1 MLKQG
6 STTQQAF
13 APSSSSGFQ
22 AAEPAP
28 WVLVAGGFHLNGG
41 MDKANLALAQY
52 LVGQGARV
60 HLVCHSVDPDF
71 ARNPRVTVHQVSR
84 PAGSFFLGKPL
95 LDWRGRKV
103 ARQVQRQ
110 WPDSQV
116 VVNGDNCLWPGIN
129 WIHYVHHAWDPGI
142 QAGPLW
148 FRVKQ
153 MLNRW
158 LVRKREKA
166 AARVGRLFI
175 TNSDRTTR
183 DMIQLLGVEAE
194 RVRTVYLG
202 AETEWGQVTESEKAS
217 SRQAFQ
223 ISADKLVAVYV
234 GSLGL
239 DRRKGFDT
247 LLEAW
252 KRLCADPN
260 WDVDLLVA
268 GSGNALEACRRQV
281 SQWNLEGRVR
291 ILGFSKR
298 VQDLLA
304 CADVLVSPVRYEAY
318 GLNVQEA
325 ICRGIPSI
333 ISASAGV
340 AERYAPEDRPL
351 LLSDPEDVDALVET
365 VRMWRA
371 NREAW
376 SLRFREFGEQ
386 LRQYGWND
394 MAQRMVALAG
404 SSKA

>member
-1 MLKQG
+1 MLKHG
-6 STTQQAF
+6 STTQEAF

-22 AAEPAP
+22 AVEPAP

-60 HLVCHSVDPDF
+60 HVVCHSVDPDF

-95 LDWRGRKV
+95 LDWRGRQV

-158 LVRKREKA
+158 LVRKREKT

-202 AETEWGQVTESEKAS
+202 AETEWGQVTENEKAS

-268 GSGNALEACRRQV
+268 GSGNALETCRRQV
-281 SQWNLEGRVR
+281 AQWNLEGRVR

-340 AERYAPEDRPL
+340 AERYSPEDRPL

-404 SSKA
+404 RSKS